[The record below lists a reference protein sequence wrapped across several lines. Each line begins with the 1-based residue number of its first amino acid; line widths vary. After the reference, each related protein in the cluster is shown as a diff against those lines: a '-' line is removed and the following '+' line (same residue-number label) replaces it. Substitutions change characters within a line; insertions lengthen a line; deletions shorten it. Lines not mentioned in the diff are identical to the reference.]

1 MPIRRLPKTTPSGTH
16 KSANLSDRLEAAAA
30 AKKAALA
37 RFQARPSP
45 DDPVVKAQQ
54 AARKAISDA
63 RDIRAAERKAA
74 READLARQ
82 AAEQAA
88 KATEQAA
95 QEAEQRRLTA
105 EAADREAALEVERK
119 AARDARYAARKARQR
134 R

>member
-1 MPIRRLPKTTPSGTH
+1 MRRRPKTAPSGAH

-54 AARKAISDA
+54 ADRKAISDA
-63 RDIRAAERKAA
+63 RDLRAAERKVAQ
-74 READLARQ
+74 EAERARQ
-82 AAEQAA
+82 TAEQAA
-88 KATEQAA
+88 KAADQAA

-105 EAADREAALEVERK
+105 EAADREMALEAERK
-119 AARDARYAARKARQR
+119 AARDARYAARKARR